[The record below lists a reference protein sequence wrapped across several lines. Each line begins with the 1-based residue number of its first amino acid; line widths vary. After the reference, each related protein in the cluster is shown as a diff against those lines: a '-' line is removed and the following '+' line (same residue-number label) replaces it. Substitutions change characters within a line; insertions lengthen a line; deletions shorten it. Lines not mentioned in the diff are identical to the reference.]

1 MSYSNSSVAAQAGDR
16 PISVMIVDDSA
27 LVRQILTKI
36 FDSAPGIKVVGTCV
50 DPYDAREKIKQLNP
64 DVLTLDVEM
73 PKMDGVTFLKNLMR
87 LRPMPVVMISSLTER
102 GAEVT
107 LKALEL
113 GAVDFVAKPKFDLAQ
128 SLEDYTEE
136 IVGKVRIAA
145 RMKEQLKAGP
155 RPVPSQTSVVP
166 NNGPV
171 VDLRTTDRIIAIGS
185 STGGTEAV
193 KEVFLN
199 LPPNSPGI
207 VIAQH
212 IPPVFSRSFAE
223 RLNQNSALS
232 VSEATDGQQIV
243 PGHAYVA
250 PGDYHLEVV
259 RNGARYECRLSQKD
273 PVNRHR
279 PSVDV
284 LFDSV
289 ANSAGKNALG
299 IILTGMGNDG
309 AQGLKNMLDAG
320 SETIAQ
326 DEKTSVVWGMPG
338 RAVDCGA
345 TDRILPLEKIAG
357 EMVKFATKP

>member
-1 MSYSNSSVAAQAGDR
+1 MSYSNSTQAASAIEK
-16 PISVMIVDDSA
+16 PISVLIVDDSA
-27 LVRQILTKI
+27 LVRQILTKV
-36 FDSAPGIKVVGTCV
+36 FDAAPGIEVVGTCV
-50 DPYDAREKIKQLNP
+50 DPYDARDQIKKLNP

-128 SLEDYTEE
+128 SLESYAEE
-136 IVGKVRIAA
+136 IVGKVKLAA
-145 RMKEQLKAGP
+145 RMGVRVSATP
-155 RPVPSQTSVVP
+155 RAISAAPIST
-166 NNGPV
+166 GPV
-171 VDLRTTDRIIAIGS
+171 VNLRTTERIVAIGS

-193 KEVFLN
+193 KEVLVN

-212 IPPVFSRSFAE
+212 IPPIFSKSFAE
-223 RLNQNSALS
+223 RLNQCSALA
-232 VSEATDGQQIV
+232 VSEAHDGQQIV

-259 RNGARYECRLSQKD
+259 RNGTRYECRVSRKD

-284 LFDSV
+284 LFESV
-289 ANSAGKNALG
+289 AKSAGKNALG

-309 AQGLKNMLDAG
+309 AQGLKNMLEAG

-338 RAVDCGA
+338 RAVECGA
-345 TDRILPLEKIAG
+345 TERILPLENMAAEIL
-357 EMVKFATKP
+357 KFAGKP

>member
-1 MSYSNSSVAAQAGDR
+1 MNYSNSLSSATVTDK
-16 PISVMIVDDSA
+16 PITVLIVDDSA
-27 LVRQILTKI
+27 LVRQILTKV
-36 FDSAPGIKVVGTCV
+36 FDEAPGIEVVGACV
-50 DPYDAREKIKQLNP
+50 DPYDAREQIKKLNP

-113 GAVDFVAKPKFDLAQ
+113 GAIDFVAKPKFDLAQ
-128 SLEDYTEE
+128 SLEAYAEE
-136 IVGKVRIAA
+136 IVGKVKMAA
-145 RMKEQLKAGP
+145 RMGTRLVATP
-155 RPVPSQTSVVP
+155 HHVDPTRNSQVTR
-166 NNGPV
+166 PV
-171 VDLRTTDRIIAIGS
+171 VDLRTTERIVAIGS

-193 KEVFLN
+193 KDVFAS
-199 LPPNSPGI
+199 LPANSPGI
-207 VIAQH
+207 VVAQH

-223 RLNQNSALS
+223 RLNHSSAL
-232 VSEATDGQQIV
+232 VVCEAADGQQIV

-289 ANSAGKNALG
+289 AQSAGKNALG

-320 SETIAQ
+320 SETVAQ

-338 RAVDCGA
+338 RAVECGA
-345 TDRILPLEKIAG
+345 TERILPLADIAG
-357 EMVKFATKP
+357 EITKFAGKP

>member
-1 MSYSNSSVAAQAGDR
+1 MSYSNPSRAAAPAPQNPVR
-16 PISVMIVDDSA
+16 VLIVDDSA
-27 LVRQILTKI
+27 LVRQILTKV
-36 FDSAPGIKVVGTCV
+36 FNAAPGVKVVGACT
-50 DPYDAREKIKQLNP
+50 DPFDAREQIKRLNP

-128 SLEDYTEE
+128 SLESYAEE
-136 IVGKVRIAA
+136 IVGKVKMAA
-145 RMKEQLKAGP
+145 RMGVRLASAPRQAASAAGA
-155 RPVPSQTSVVP
+155 SK
-166 NNGPV
+166 GPV

-193 KEVFLN
+193 KDVFLG

-212 IPPVFSRSFAE
+212 IPPVFSKSFAD
-223 RLNQNSALS
+223 RLNQTSQLI
-232 VSEATDGQQIV
+232 VSEARDGQQIV

-250 PGDYHLEVV
+250 PGDFHLEVI

-289 ANSAGKNALG
+289 AKSAGKNALG

-338 RAVDCGA
+338 RAVECGA
-345 TDRILPLEKIAG
+345 TERILPLQNMAEEII
-357 EMVKFATKP
+357 KFASKP